1 MRLVT
6 VILGAALAVAPAAF
20 AQTTP
25 TPTPTP
31 PPVFDSA
38 GWVADLEQVRQ
49 EMSARYANLEWAATE
64 RQAPL
69 GPLFAVGRQR
79 LEAARSEAEARE
91 VFERLE
97 RYLGDKHVDF
107 VWPRGDGPAASAAA
121 PDSADQRPPCERL
134 GFKADGRDGGA
145 VATRLPGY
153 RPLDGD
159 SGFPAGVVEVQG
171 RTVGVI
177 RIALFSPQAH
187 PAACAA
193 ALAELRPAGEP
204 CDDDCRDQLRTAAAD
219 RVTAD
224 FSNQLRALKAAGATT
239 LLVDIAGNGGGTEW
253 VEAVVRTVTPVRLR
267 SARVG
272 FIRHPHWAEAL
283 AAGERRMRETAAG
296 QPPEDHARL
305 ERYAAA
311 YAAARAQ
318 AEQSCDPAPLF
329 EGRTPD
335 CDWLGSGE
343 IYSTGPEAALDPA
356 IVGKPWAAEVFSPL
370 AFAFEPGVWD
380 GPLVVLV
387 DGGTGSA
394 SEQFAAV
401 LQDHDAAVVLGAPT
415 AGAGCGHTRGGLDTV
430 LRHSGATLRLPDC
443 ARFRADGSNEV
454 SGIDPDVLIG
464 FRENDGP
471 ARRVKRLEAALPAA
485 LERAAQQAANR

>member
-1 MRLVT
+1 MRLAAA
-6 VILGAALAVAPAAF
+6 ILGAALAVAPAAV
-20 AQTTP
+20 AQTEP
-25 TPTPTP
+25 AP
-31 PPVFDSA
+31 PPAFDSA

-49 EMSARYANLEWAATE
+49 EMTGRYANLEWAVTE
-64 RQAPL
+64 REAPL

-107 VWPRGDGPAASAAA
+107 VWPRAGGPGA
-121 PDSADQRPPCERL
+121 PGGTSDRADERPPCERL
-134 GFKADGRDGGA
+134 GFRADGRDGGA
-145 VATRLPGY
+145 VARSLPGY
-153 RPLDGD
+153 RPLEGD
-159 SGFPAGVVEVQG
+159 SGFPAGVVEVEGQ
-171 RTVGVI
+171 TVGVI

-204 CDDDCRDQLRTAAAD
+204 CDDDCTDRLWSLAAD

-224 FSNQLRALKAAGATT
+224 FSDRLRALKAAGATT

-296 QPPEDHARL
+296 QPPEDRARL

-318 AEQSCDPAPLF
+318 AEQPCDPAPLF
-329 EGRTPD
+329 EGRAPD
-335 CDWLGSGE
+335 CDWLGRGE

-356 IVGKPWAAEVFSPL
+356 IIGKPWAAEVFAPL
-370 AFAFEPGVWD
+370 AFAFEPGVWT
-380 GPLVVLV
+380 GPLVLLV

-401 LQDHDAAVVLGAPT
+401 LQDNRAAVILGAPT

-443 ARFRADGSNEV
+443 ARFRADGRNEV

-485 LERAAQQAANR
+485 LELAARQAASR

>member
-1 MRLVT
+1 MRLAAVC
-6 VILGAALAVAPAAF
+6 LGAALAFAPAAF
-20 AQTTP
+20 AQTEP
-25 TPTPTP
+25 SP
-31 PPVFDSA
+31 PPAFDA
-38 GWVADLEQVRQ
+38 GGWVADLEQVRQ
-49 EMSARYANLEWAATE
+49 EMSSRYANLEWAATE
-64 RQAPL
+64 REAPL
-69 GPLFAVGRQR
+69 GPLFAMGRQR

-97 RYLGDKHVDF
+97 RYLGDGHVDF
-107 VWPRGDGPAASAAA
+107 VWAGAGGPGTGSPAR
-121 PDSADQRPPCERL
+121 ADDRPPCDRL
-134 GFKADGRDGGA
+134 GYRSDGRDGGA

-159 SGFPAGVVEVQG
+159 SGFPAGVVEVDG

-193 ALAELRPAGEP
+193 ALAELKPGGEP
-204 CDDDCRDQLRTAAAD
+204 CEEDCLDRLRTLAAD

-224 FSNQLRALKAAGATT
+224 FSARLRALKAAGATT

-283 AAGERRMRETAAG
+283 AGGERRMREAAVG
-296 QPPEDHARL
+296 QPPEDRARL

-311 YAAARAQ
+311 YAAARGQ
-318 AEQSCDPAPLF
+318 AEQPCDPAPLF

-335 CDWLGSGE
+335 CGWLGGGD
-343 IYSTGPEAALDPA
+343 IYSTGPEAAFDPA
-356 IVGKPWAAEVFSPL
+356 IVGKPWAAAAFTPL

-401 LQDHDAAVVLGAPT
+401 LQDNAAAVILGAPT

-430 LRHSGATLRLPDC
+430 LQHSRARLRLPDC
-443 ARFRADGSNEV
+443 ARFRADGRNEV

-464 FRENDGP
+464 FRDNDGP

-485 LERAAQQAANR
+485 VDLAARQAANR

>member
-1 MRLVT
+1 MRRLT
-6 VILGAALAVAPAAF
+6 LIAAGVIAAAF
-20 AQTTP
+20 APPAAAQTASAA
-25 TPTPTP
+25 
-31 PPVFDSA
+31 FDPA
-38 GWVADLEQVRQ
+38 GWVADLEQVRR
-49 EMSARYANLEWAATE
+49 EMSLRYANLEWAATE
-64 RQAPL
+64 REAPL

-97 RYLGDKHVDF
+97 RYLGDRHVDF
-107 VWPRGDGPAASAAA
+107 VWPRAGGAAA
-121 PDSADQRPPCERL
+121 GVAGGEAADARAPCERL
-134 GFKADGRDGGA
+134 GFEADSRDGGA

-159 SGFPAGVVEVQG
+159 SGFPAGVVEVEG

-193 ALAELRPAGEP
+193 ALAELKPAGEP
-204 CDDDCRDQLRTAAAD
+204 CDEACLDRLRILAAD

-224 FSNQLRALKAAGATT
+224 FSDRLRALKGAGATI

-283 AAGERRMRETAAG
+283 AAGERSLREAAVG
-296 QPPEDHARL
+296 QPPEDRARL

-318 AEQSCDPAPLF
+318 AEQACDPAALF

-335 CDWLGSGE
+335 CDWLGGGDL
-343 IYSTGPEAALDPA
+343 YSTGPEASLDPA
-356 IVGKPWAAEVFSPL
+356 IIGKPWAAEVFTPL
-370 AFAFEPGVWD
+370 TFAFEPGVWD

-394 SEQFAAV
+394 SEQFTAV
-401 LQDHDAAVVLGAPT
+401 LQDNRAAVVLGAPT

-430 LRHSGATLRLPDC
+430 LAHSGATLRLPDC

-471 ARRVKRLEAALPAA
+471 TRRVKRLAAALPAA
-485 LERAAQQAANR
+485 LQLAERQAASR

>member
-1 MRLVT
+1 MRHFAL
-6 VILGAALAVAPAAF
+6 ILAALVAACPPPAAAQETPAAPPPAAF
-20 AQTTP
+20 DA
-25 TPTPTP
+25 
-31 PPVFDSA
+31 S
-38 GWVADLEQVRQ
+38 GWVADLEQVRA
-49 EMSARYANLEWAATE
+49 EMSARYANLEWAVTE
-64 RQAPL
+64 REAPL

-91 VFERLE
+91 VFDRLE
-97 RYLGDKHVDF
+97 RYLGDRHLDF
-107 VWPRGDGPAASAAA
+107 VWPRAGGGAAA
-121 PDSADQRPPCERL
+121 NLTGADDRPPCERL
-134 GFKADGRDGGA
+134 GFRADGRDGSA

-153 RPLDGD
+153 RALDGD
-159 SGFPAGVVEVQG
+159 SGFPAGVVEVEG
-171 RTVGVI
+171 RAVGVI

-193 ALAELRPAGEP
+193 ALAELKPAGEP
-204 CDDDCRDQLRTAAAD
+204 CDEACLDRLRFLAAD

-224 FSNQLRALKAAGATT
+224 FSDRLRALKAAGATT
-239 LLVDIAGNGGGTEW
+239 LLIDIAGNGGGTEW

-283 AAGERRMRETAAG
+283 AEAERSLREAAVG
-296 QPPEDHARL
+296 QPPEDRARL
-305 ERYAAA
+305 ERAAAA

-318 AEQSCDPAPLF
+318 AEQTCDPAALF
-329 EGRTPD
+329 EGRTPA
-335 CDWLGSGE
+335 CGWLGGGE
-343 IYSTGPEAALDPA
+343 IYSTGPEASLDPV
-356 IVGKPWAAEVFSPL
+356 IVGKPWAAEVFHPL
-370 AFAFEPGVWD
+370 AFDFEPGVWD

-401 LQDHDAAVVLGAPT
+401 LQDNRAAVILGAPT

-430 LRHSGATLRLPDC
+430 LAHSGATLRLPDC

-464 FRENDGP
+464 FRENDGA
-471 ARRVKRLEAALPAA
+471 ARRAKRLAAALPAA
-485 LERAAQQAANR
+485 LEMAGRQAEAR

>member
-1 MRLVT
+1 MRLAA
-6 VILGAALAVAPAAF
+6 VIMGAALVIAPSAA
-20 AQTTP
+20 AQSNP
-25 TPTPTP
+25 TQP
-31 PPVFDSA
+31 PAFETA
-38 GWVADLEQVRQ
+38 GWIADLEQVRQ
-49 EMSARYANLEWAATE
+49 EMSTRYANLEWAVTE

-69 GPLFAVGRQR
+69 GPLFAAGRQR

-91 VFERLE
+91 VLDRLE
-97 RYLGDKHVDF
+97 RYLGDGHVDV
-107 VWPRGDGPAASAAA
+107 VWPRGERSAAPQA
-121 PDSADQRPPCERL
+121 MSDQVGDRPPCERL
-134 GFKADGRDGGA
+134 GFRAGDRDSSA
-145 VATRLPGY
+145 VARSLPGY

-159 SGFPAGVVEVQG
+159 SGFEAGVVEVEG

-193 ALAELRPAGEP
+193 ALAELAPAGQP
-204 CDDDCRDQLRTAAAD
+204 CDETCVAQLWNRAAD

-224 FSNQLRALKAAGATT
+224 FSHRLRALAAAGATT

-267 SARVG
+267 SARIG
-272 FIRHPHWAEAL
+272 FVRHPHWVEAL
-283 AAGERRMRETAAG
+283 AAGERRMREAAIG
-296 QPPEDHARL
+296 QPLEDRARL
-305 ERYAAA
+305 EGYAAA

-318 AEQSCDPAPLF
+318 AEQPCDPAPLF
-329 EGRTPD
+329 EGRPLD
-335 CDWLGSGE
+335 CDWLGSGDL
-343 IYSTGPEAALDPA
+343 YSTGPEAALDPTL
-356 IVGKPWAAEVFSPL
+356 IGKPWAAHVFTPL
-370 AFAFEPGVWD
+370 AFAFEPGVWT
-380 GPLVVLV
+380 GPLIVLV
-387 DGGTGSA
+387 DGATASA

-401 LQDHDAAVVLGAPT
+401 LQDNQAAVIVGAPT
-415 AGAGCGHTRGGLDTV
+415 RGAGCGHTRGGLDGV

-471 ARRVKRLEAALPAA
+471 ARRVKRVAAVMPAA
-485 LERAAQQAANR
+485 LELALRQAASR

>member
-1 MRLVT
+1 MRLAA

-20 AQTTP
+20 AQTEP
-25 TPTPTP
+25 AP
-31 PPVFDSA
+31 PAFDSA

-64 RQAPL
+64 REAPL

-107 VWPRGDGPAASAAA
+107 VWPRGGGSGEAAA
-121 PDSADQRPPCERL
+121 TSGRADERPPCEQL
-134 GFKADGRDGGA
+134 GFRADSRDGAA

-159 SGFPAGVVEVQG
+159 SGFPAGVVEVEG
-171 RTVGVI
+171 WTVGVV

-193 ALAELRPAGEP
+193 ALAELQPDGEP
-204 CDDDCRDQLRTAAAD
+204 CDEDCLDRLRVLAAD

-224 FSNQLRALKAAGATT
+224 FSARLRALKAAGATT

-253 VEAVVRTVTPVRLR
+253 VEAVVRTVTPAPLR

-283 AAGERRMRETAAG
+283 AAGERRMREAAVG
-296 QPPEDHARL
+296 QPPEDRARL
-305 ERYAAA
+305 ERHAAA

-318 AEQSCDPAPLF
+318 AEQPCDPARLF

-356 IVGKPWAAEVFSPL
+356 IIGKPWAADVFSPL
-370 AFAFEPGVWD
+370 AFAFEPGVWT

-401 LQDHDAAVVLGAPT
+401 LQDNQAAVILGAPT

-443 ARFRADGSNEV
+443 ARFRADGRNEV

-471 ARRVKRLEAALPAA
+471 ARRVKRLQAALPAA
-485 LERAAQQAANR
+485 LDLAARQAAAR